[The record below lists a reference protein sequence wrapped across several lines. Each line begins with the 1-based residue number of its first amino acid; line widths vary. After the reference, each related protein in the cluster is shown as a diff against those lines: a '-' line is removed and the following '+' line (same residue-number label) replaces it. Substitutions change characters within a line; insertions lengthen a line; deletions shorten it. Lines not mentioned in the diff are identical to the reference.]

1 MKVLIIRFSSIGDIV
16 LTSPVVRC
24 LKLQRPDA
32 EIHFLTKRVFAD
44 LVQHSPHIAKVHLLD
59 DGLGSILPVLKN
71 ERFDA
76 VVDLHNNLRTWRV
89 KRALGLPSHSFPK
102 LNWEKWLMVNLKADR
117 LPKEH
122 IVDRYL
128 RTVNGLGVKND
139 GMGLDFFVPANS
151 EVPLTAF
158 PEPHRNGYTALC
170 IGGGHA
176 TKRLPPHK
184 LLALAREVQGPIVI
198 IGGNEDSAT
207 AQRISTEIGPRV
219 FDATGQ
225 FDLLGS
231 ASLIRQARSVVAHDS
246 GAMHV
251 AAAFNKPLV
260 SVWGNTVPHFGM
272 GPYMPQ
278 HKERAHVVEVMGLGC
293 RPCSKLGYDKCP
305 KGHFHCMEK
314 QDIGRIAQL
323 VNQ

>member
-24 LKLQRPDA
+24 LKQQRPDT

-44 LVQHSPHIAKVHLLD
+44 LVQHSPHVSKVHLLD
-59 DGLGSILPVLKN
+59 EGLGSILPVLK
-71 ERFDA
+71 EEGFDM

-89 KRALGLPSHSFPK
+89 KRALGVPAHSFPK
-102 LNWEKWLMVNLKADR
+102 LNWEKWLMVNFKSDR

-122 IVDRYL
+122 IVDRYM
-128 RTVNGLGVKND
+128 RTLSGLGVKND
-139 GMGLDFFVPANS
+139 GMGLDFFIPADR
-151 EVPLTAF
+151 EVPIATL
-158 PEPHRNGYTALC
+158 PELHGNGYAALC

-184 LLALAREVQGPIVI
+184 LLALGREVQGPIVI
-198 IGGNEDSAT
+198 IGGPQDST
-207 AQRISTEIGPRV
+207 IAQRIATELGPRV

-260 SVWGNTVPHFGM
+260 SVWGNTVPQFGM

-323 VNQ
+323 INA